1 MQPSFHARV
10 EKTFR
15 RDKKLAV
22 SFLLFL
28 WLVVL
33 FVLLSTLAQL
43 SHQTET
49 WVLVVAAGMILLFN
63 TASIIAMLRHYAE
76 DRDFIYGLDIRHLD
90 EQIEARRLARSGN

>member
-1 MQPSFHARV
+1 MICPPTAIIKNAGSAAQGVNAMSPSFNARV

-33 FVLLSTLAQL
+33 FVLLSVLAQL

-76 DRDFIYGLDIRHLD
+76 DRDFI
-90 EQIEARRLARSGN
+90 